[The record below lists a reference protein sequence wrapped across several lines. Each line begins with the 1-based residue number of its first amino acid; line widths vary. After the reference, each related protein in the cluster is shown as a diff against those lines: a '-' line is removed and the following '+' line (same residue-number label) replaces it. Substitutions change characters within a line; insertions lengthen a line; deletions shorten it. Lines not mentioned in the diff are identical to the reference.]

1 MQDDLQ
7 TRPGVIKY
15 SFALMEGISHQTQ
28 KRMLSYLRLLQKK
41 RLYIPAG
48 SLCGQQLFLS

>member
-1 MQDDLQ
+1 MQDDLR